1 MLGQLCNNSIDVSNY
16 FYVPYTIH
24 LFCPKV
30 CFTTCTLIVWRFS
43 EYFWH
48 NSCKCYSKHTDCEL
62 AWCILCQGNGDS
74 TDYRVVTLLRQKGRL
89 YGLGINCNTSH
100 EIIFMQNIIDG
111 KGEQHFMT
119 VGETSNESFCEAS
132 LGRLSIQCL
141 LGDFYL

>member
-1 MLGQLCNNSIDVSNY
+1 MKLLQEFTSAILDLTANHKIKFPQKNYRLYGNGIDVSNY

-43 EYFWH
+43 DYFWH

-62 AWCILCQGNGDS
+62 AWCILCQGDFDS
-74 TDYRVVTLLRQKGRL
+74 TDSRVVTLFRQNGIV

-100 EIIFMQNIIDG
+100 KIIFM
-111 KGEQHFMT
+111 
-119 VGETSNESFCEAS
+119 
-132 LGRLSIQCL
+132 
-141 LGDFYL
+141 